1 MTHCTFA
8 QFYPFDSNRGAALSF
23 GNHIGDKD
31 YPLQTFHMVNS
42 LVTGY
47 ADDVLMANNKEGV
60 TANYHFYNCILRTPK
75 PKETALLSNF
85 TDVIWENSKDYPDG
99 SSKQFLLVDG
109 DKQKYDFHLK
119 KAEKG
124 EKYPAI
130 NAGLALGDTRFAT
143 DHDGKQRDNK
153 PDIGCYEL
161 IAN

>member
-1 MTHCTFA
+1 
-8 QFYPFDSNRGAALSF
+8 YPFDSNRGAALSF

-85 TDVIWENSKDYPDG
+85 TDVIWENNKDYPDG
-99 SSKQFLLVDG
+99 GSKQFLLVDG

-143 DHDGKQRDNK
+143 DHDGKQRDSK

>member
-1 MTHCTFA
+1 
-8 QFYPFDSNRGAALSF
+8 
-23 GNHIGDKD
+23 
-31 YPLQTFHMVNS
+31 
-42 LVTGY
+42 
-47 ADDVLMANNKEGV
+47 MANNKEGV

-85 TDVIWENSKDYPDG
+85 TDVIWENNKDYPDG
-99 SSKQFLLVDG
+99 GSKQFLLVDG

-143 DHDGKQRDNK
+143 DHDGKQRDSK